1 MVRHW
6 LKPLR
11 QYLLWCCAALLAT
24 AGATRAG
31 DDTAEL
37 RALLQEQQKQIE
49 ELKKQIQSGGVRPAA
64 DKDGDKLPTVIEE
77 DSIRKIVAAYLKDNP
92 GAGMPPS
99 VQTGYSTSTGFA
111 IRSVND
117 PAYVKW
123 EDDLGKV
130 PFELRIK
137 GRIQADYYRYKVTDT
152 LNHQT
157 GLNANA
163 TGDNSAPD
171 FSALEIKRARLFFE
185 GSLFTPDLR
194 YLITFDGNT
203 RGINALDPRQ
213 NALGNPIGNV
223 EGGQATG
230 NVDHAVRLFQA
241 AVFYDWHPC
250 SSEKGC
256 GQDCCEGTYRYAPT
270 ITFLAGKWKP
280 LFGLEEYLGSGNQQF
295 VEYSMANWF
304 FDAEDDNMMMM
315 AGITAKFLEDRGYLL
330 AVVTNGN
337 ETQIPALQMD
347 DLPGINIGGWYDF
360 GGTWNEAKHR
370 WDLYGDSISDIDYS
384 CCPVARVGGA
394 VNLVPMDRRAFYTQA
409 ELDRVRAM
417 PGLPNA
423 SGALDGILNG
433 AGVASGT
440 AGTVAGVSSPF
451 EVDAFDSWSYNVFW
465 GAKYKG
471 FSLYQDLWLRDVDN
485 FRGTRI
491 AGTNLNRDILYNS
504 TGPGGTS
511 VPSLFPQHKSLIDY
525 GTTVQAG
532 YFIIPKKLEVA
543 ARFSWISG
551 QSGDIN
557 GNGTFTTLSAAQRAA
572 AGIPTAAAGGPAV
585 VRVVNGA
592 FTNFHEAQ
600 EIAVGVN
607 YYFYRQLVKWQTDV
621 SFYSGGNPAANG
633 QSPAGFIPGA
643 DGYMLRTQ
651 VQLGW

>member
-1 MVRHW
+1 MFRHW

-11 QYLLWCCAALLAT
+11 QHLLWACAALLAAT
-24 AGATRAG
+24 GASRAG

-37 RALLQEQQKQIE
+37 RALLQQQQQQIE
-49 ELKKQIQSGGVRPAA
+49 ELKKQLQSGLRPAA

-77 DSIRKIVAAYLKDNP
+77 ESVRKIVAGYLKDNP

-99 VQTGYSTSTGFA
+99 VQTGYATSTGFV

-117 PAYVKW
+117 PPYVKW
-123 EDDLGKV
+123 EDECKI
-130 PFELRIK
+130 PFELRIR
-137 GRIQADYYRYKVTDT
+137 GRIQADYYNYKVTDT

-157 GLNANA
+157 GLKANA
-163 TGDNSAPD
+163 QGDLSAPD
-171 FSALEIKRARLFFE
+171 FSALEIKRARIFFE
-185 GSLFTPDLR
+185 GSLFDPNLR

-241 AVFYDWHPC
+241 VAFYDWHPC

-256 GQDCCEGTYRYAPT
+256 GPECCEGTYRYQPT
-270 ITFLAGKWKP
+270 ITAFIGKWKP
-280 LFGLEEYLGSGNQQF
+280 LFGLEEYLGSGTEQF
-295 VEYSMANWF
+295 VEYSMADWF
-304 FDAEDDNMMMM
+304 FDAEDDNMFMM
-315 AGITAKFLEDRGYLL
+315 AGFTAKFMEDRAYVL
-330 AVVTNGN
+330 AAVTNGN

-347 DLPGINIGGWYDF
+347 RMPGINIGAWYDF
-360 GGTWNEAKHR
+360 GGSWNEARKR
-370 WDLYGDSISDIDYS
+370 WDLFGDSISDIDYS
-384 CCPVARVGGA
+384 CCPVVRVGGA
-394 VNLVPMDRRAFYTQA
+394 VNLVPMDRRSFYTQA
-409 ELDRVRAM
+409 ELDRVRTV

-440 AGTVAGVSSPF
+440 AGTVAGISSPF

-465 GAKYKG
+465 AGKYKG
-471 FSLYQDLWLRDVDN
+471 FSLYNEWWLRDVNN

-511 VPSLFPQHKSLIDY
+511 VPSLFPQHKDLIDY
-525 GTTVQAG
+525 GSTLQAG
-532 YFIIPKKLEVA
+532 YFIIPKKLELA
-543 ARFSWISG
+543 ARWSWISG
-551 QSGDIN
+551 ESGDIN

-592 FTNFHEAQ
+592 FSNFHYTQ
-600 EIAVGVN
+600 ELAVGVN
-607 YYFYRQLVKWQTDV
+607 YYFYRQLVKWQTDLGW
-621 SFYSGGNPAANG
+621 YTGGNPAANG
-633 QSPAGFIPGA
+633 QSAAGFTPGA
-643 DGYMLRTQ
+643 DGYMIRSQ
-651 VQLGW
+651 VQVAW